1 MLTVDDLNDPS
12 VPEMYANDV
21 DIAPLFKVKKY
32 DPAKHI
38 RVRVISDFADP
49 KWLKNDKTYEDKYWE
64 VDNVII
70 DFHGGGFL
78 IGNSNDHLKKFTNM
92 VGKNFEGPIFFSRLQ
107 TCSKVLLP

>member
-49 KWLKNDKTYEDKYWE
+49 KWLKNNKLEYKISIK
-64 VDNVII
+64 II
-70 DFHGGGFL
+70 THIIYFDSR
-78 IGNSNDHLKKFTNM
+78 IY
-92 VGKNFEGPIFFSRLQ
+92 IFIL
-107 TCSKVLLP
+107 TL